1 MKIYLHV
8 IDICH
13 VMYTNICYNI
23 IYKIKTYKIMN
34 YVYFQA

>member
-1 MKIYLHV
+1 MKIYLYV

-13 VMYTNICYNI
+13 VMYTNIYNTI